1 VAVENASDQRTS
13 RLARAARF
21 AFTHP
26 VGIAHTILY
35 MLVAVVVL
43 QNLEPTTIDLL
54 FWSIPEVPKLAVL
67 LLAMLLGAILWEL
80 ARRLIRR

>member
-1 VAVENASDQRTS
+1 MEDSSEQRGS

-35 MLVAVVVL
+35 VVVAIVVL
-43 QNLEPTTIDLL
+43 QNLEPTKIDFL
-54 FWSIPEVPKLAVL
+54 FWSIPEVPKLVVL
-67 LLAMLLGAILWEL
+67 LLAMLLGALLWEL